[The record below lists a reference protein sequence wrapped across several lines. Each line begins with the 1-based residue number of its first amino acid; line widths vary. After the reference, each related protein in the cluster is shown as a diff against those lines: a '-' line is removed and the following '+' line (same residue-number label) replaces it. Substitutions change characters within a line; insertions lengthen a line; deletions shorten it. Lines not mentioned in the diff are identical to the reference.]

1 MYLHKDDRELFKDL
15 ITFVSRKTNVRED
28 IVEKDYY
35 VTLILQELSKADYPV
50 VFKGGTSLSKAY
62 GVIDR
67 FSEDVDI
74 TFTEHLG
81 EARRKKLKYKIL
93 KPIGENMGLSI
104 INWDTIESDKDL
116 NHYDF
121 SYESVVNNFNDGI
134 PSIVK
139 VETSLM
145 SYSFPTNVC
154 KITNYLYESLNGIE
168 DNLLRDY
175 KLFPFEMKVQAL
187 ERTFID
193 KIFAV
198 GDYYLLGKPNRNARH
213 LYDIYKLQ
221 EHITF
226 DENFLKLVDE
236 VRKHRTTL
244 GEKISPTANFNVD
257 MTKLC
262 LDIFDKE
269 FYKKDY
275 DATTI
280 FMISDQID
288 YETVK
293 ENYIKVIT
301 KIWK

>member
-93 KPIGENMGLSI
+93 KPISENIELSI

-175 KLFPFEMKVQAL
+175 KLFPFEMKVQTL

-226 DENFLKLVDE
+226 DENFFK
-236 VRKHRTTL
+236 T
-244 GEKISPTANFNVD
+244 
-257 MTKLC
+257 C
-262 LDIFDKE
+262 
-269 FYKKDY
+269 
-275 DATTI
+275 
-280 FMISDQID
+280 
-288 YETVK
+288 
-293 ENYIKVIT
+293 
-301 KIWK
+301 